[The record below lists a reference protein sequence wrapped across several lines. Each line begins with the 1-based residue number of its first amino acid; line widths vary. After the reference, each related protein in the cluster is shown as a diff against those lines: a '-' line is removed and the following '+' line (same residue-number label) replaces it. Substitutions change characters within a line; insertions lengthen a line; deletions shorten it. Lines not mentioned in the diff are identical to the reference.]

1 MKKLAFVFAILL
13 TFSANAAEVDL
24 NNYYSAAKIQYMGD
38 QWYQQDFTNEKLTF
52 MADVVTRQCFFIDR
66 RWNAVLLIDC
76 KNLVKRKEWED
87 VLVWLKNK

>member
-1 MKKLAFVFAILL
+1 MKKLVFVFITLISL
-13 TFSANAAEVDL
+13 SAYAAEVDL
-24 NNYYSAAKIQYMGD
+24 NNYYSSAKIKYLGD

-52 MADVVTRQCFFIDR
+52 MADAVTRQCFFIDR

-87 VLVWLKNK
+87 VITWIKEK